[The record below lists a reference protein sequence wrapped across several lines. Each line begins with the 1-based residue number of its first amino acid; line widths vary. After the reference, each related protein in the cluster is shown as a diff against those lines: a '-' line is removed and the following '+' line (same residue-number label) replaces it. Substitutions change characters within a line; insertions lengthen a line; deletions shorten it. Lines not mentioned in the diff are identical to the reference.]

1 MTYAESVAYLL
12 SQLPMFQRIGSAAYR
27 ADLKN
32 IRALCEKLG
41 NPQEELRFIHVAGTN
56 GKGSVTHI
64 IASVLQAQGYKTG
77 IFSSPHYTD
86 FRERIKVNGELIH
99 EDFVADFVTHQVQ
112 HLTDIQPSFFEMTTA
127 MAFAY
132 FKEKQVDFVVLE
144 TGMGGRLDSTNIV
157 RPILSVITNISLDH
171 QAFLGNTLEAIAG
184 EKAGIIKSGI
194 PVIIGETHPL
204 TRDLFK
210 RVARSQHADIFFADQ
225 VYRVVPLKDKKI
237 YRQIELHR
245 MHQRM
250 GAYLTDLLADYQLK
264 NIATAA
270 MSVEMLK
277 SLGVSIS
284 AVAFRQGLHF
294 VGKNTHFFGRWMI
307 RNLHPLV
314 IVDSAH
320 NEEGIRLALQ
330 NITKYVCKRL
340 HIVYGC
346 VNDKDMQ
353 PVWSLLPKNALYYF
367 CQANI
372 PRAMNALTL
381 RDQLQSYDL
390 QGAVYPSVRQAYEA
404 ACKVAVKSDVVLVI
418 GSVFIA
424 SETL

>member
-1 MTYAESVAYLL
+1 MTYSEAVTYLM
-12 SQLPMFQRIGSAAYR
+12 SQLPMFQRVGAAAYR

-32 IRALCEKLG
+32 IRALCERLG
-41 NPQEELRFIHVAGTN
+41 NPQDGLRFVHIAGTN

-64 IASVLQAQGYKTG
+64 IASVLQAQGYNTG
-77 IFSSPHYTD
+77 IFSSPHYSD
-86 FRERIKVNGELIH
+86 FRERIKINGELIE
-99 EDFVADFVTHQVQ
+99 EDFVADFVTHQLQ
-112 HLTDIQPSFFEMTTA
+112 HLNDIQPSFFEMTTA

-132 FKEKQVDFVVLE
+132 FKKKQVDFVVLE

-157 RPILSVITNISLDH
+157 RPILSVITNISPDH
-171 QAFLGNTLEAIAG
+171 QAFLGDTLEAIAG
-184 EKAGIIKSGI
+184 EKAGIIKSGV
-194 PVIIGETHPL
+194 PVVIGETHPL

-210 RVARSQHADIFFADQ
+210 RVARSHNADIYFADQ
-225 VYRVVPLKDKKI
+225 VYRVVPLKDKKM

-277 SLGVSIS
+277 SIGIDIS

-294 VGKNTHFFGRWMI
+294 VSKNTHFFGRWMI

-330 NITKYVCKRL
+330 NIAKYVCKRL

-353 PVWSLLPKNALYYF
+353 PVWSLLPKDALYYF
-367 CQANI
+367 CQASI
-372 PRAMNALTL
+372 PRAMNVIDLQN
-381 RDQLQSYDL
+381 QLQTYDL

-404 ACKVAVKSDVVLVI
+404 ACTAAVKSEVVLVI
-418 GSVFIA
+418 GSVFVA
-424 SETL
+424 SETF